1 MWCAMITGTGREE
14 QMQRACERH
23 IDNKALLSKC
33 FLPLKQEIMHYAGEW
48 HLQTKKLLPG
58 YLFLASDDPQKLSEQ
73 CKKNHMLAKNDELIL
88 LSEQDMRLFSLAK
101 DGILEIS
108 KGIIVDQKLTI
119 LSGPLKGRESQI
131 KKIDR
136 HKRRAWVSVELFGK
150 EQLIEVGLEVFQKIE
165 TVHQKATVTHN
176 DSMPAKNGQKKHI

>member
-1 MWCAMITGTGREE
+1 MWCAMITGKGREE

-73 CKKNHMLAKNDELIL
+73 CKKNHMLAK
-88 LSEQDMRLFSLAK
+88 
-101 DGILEIS
+101 
-108 KGIIVDQKLTI
+108 
-119 LSGPLKGRESQI
+119 
-131 KKIDR
+131 
-136 HKRRAWVSVELFGK
+136 KR
-150 EQLIEVGLEVFQKIE
+150 
-165 TVHQKATVTHN
+165 
-176 DSMPAKNGQKKHI
+176 

>member
-1 MWCAMITGTGREE
+1 MISQDYTEYYRLCAFRMDEP
-14 QMQRACERH
+14 MAV
-23 IDNKALLSKC
+23 S
-33 FLPLKQEIMHYAGEW
+33 FLQSRGILPETVK
-48 HLQTKKLLPG
+48 QTKKLLPG

-165 TVHQKATVTHN
+165 TTK
-176 DSMPAKNGQKKHI
+176 S